1 MKKEKSFYDKTLA
14 AIVTHIADG
23 ALIVD
28 KHGKVLEMNNALQRM
43 TGWLP
48 ADVVGK
54 QSCFAL
60 FGCRNR
66 DDAPGQEVCCSGFKS
81 PPWPGLNDG
90 GQVIDLVTST
100 GKKIRARIS
109 CAPLPNV
116 GPDAPVAIILV
127 RSHPE
132 TS

>member
-60 FGCRNR
+60 KEDYVFGGFVATASNVAEAAKLMRYNR
-66 DDAPGQEVCCSGFKS
+66 IRLTAGDRSKPR
-81 PPWPGLNDG
+81 P
-90 GQVIDLVTST
+90 VTEPFLTET
-100 GKKIRARIS
+100 GKKLR
-109 CAPLPNV
+109 
-116 GPDAPVAIILV
+116 GF
-127 RSHPE
+127 
-132 TS
+132 